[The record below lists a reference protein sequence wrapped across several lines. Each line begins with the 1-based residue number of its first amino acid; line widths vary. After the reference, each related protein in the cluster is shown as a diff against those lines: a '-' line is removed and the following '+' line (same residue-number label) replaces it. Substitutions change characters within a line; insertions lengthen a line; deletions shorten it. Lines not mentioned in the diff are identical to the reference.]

1 MALAELLHAI
11 ETEADHEA
19 AAIVL
24 AAERDAVALLDRARD
39 EAAAAECAPVREQ
52 EPGVQAEAARR
63 VAGARAEAARRR
75 RAAHEDAY
83 AQPIAQL
90 VDALGRVRE
99 AEDWPRRLAVLVDE
113 ALGALPA
120 EAVAAVHADPRD
132 AALVEAHL
140 ARRGVAVAVVADLIS
155 AGGVVAKTGDGRRAV
170 NTLEARAAAAESEL
184 RRRFAAL
191 AGGEAR

>member
-63 VAGARAEAARRR
+63 VAGARAEAARRH
-75 RAAHEDAY
+75 RAQHEQAFAQTLARLHERIVAARGDA
-83 AQPIAQL
+83 
-90 VDALGRVRE
+90 G
-99 AEDWPRRLAVLVDE
+99 WPRRLAVLVDE
-113 ALGALPA
+113 ALGAVPA
-120 EAVAAVHADPRD
+120 EAATAVHADPRD

-140 ARRGVAVAVVADLIS
+140 ARRGVAVSVVADLVS
-155 AGGVVAKTGDGRRAV
+155 AGGVVAETGDGRRAV
-170 NTLEARAAAAESEL
+170 NTLEARAATAESEL
-184 RRRFAAL
+184 RQRFAAL